1 MNPDF
6 CFDTARLGEVL
17 CEGIA
22 EVTVGAISAFRSLM
36 GYSDPSADPTAAST
50 SIGLIYGLR
59 LGWEHAIFP
68 PGVIRMGDEDE
79 FGVPA
84 RVGDVLRTQFR
95 IVDKFEAKGRRFMN
109 YEMRTLNQQQELV
122 CAIRFVGM
130 VP

>member
-1 MNPDF
+1 MNQQFTYDAAP
-6 CFDTARLGEVL
+6 LGEVL

-22 EVTVGAISAFRSLM
+22 EVTAQEIAAFRTLM
-36 GYSDPSADPTAAST
+36 GYAESPVDPMAAPT

-84 RVGDVLRTQFR
+84 RVGDVLRTAFS
-95 IVDKFEAKGRRFMN
+95 IVDKFTAKGRRFMR
-109 YEMRTLNQQQELV
+109 YEMRTLNQRQQLV
-122 CAIRFVGM
+122 CAIRFTGL